1 MKKIIVCILLIM
13 VVLPLEAQVVFGV
26 RAGGAYS
33 ALIYRQD
40 GVAKAG
46 GRFGYSAAGIMEIP
60 LHKRLSLRPEVAL
73 TNQGGKYLTVT
84 ANRETFLY
92 RTFDYYSL
100 QIPVN
105 IQFIFTTPEI
115 TFGVF
120 GGPYVDF
127 SLWGKTKM
135 DGQKQNI
142 QFGRGVGNDLKPFDL
157 GANLGL
163 NVEYSNFFFT
173 VQAFCGALN
182 RRTDRQPDESNVY
195 QNNVTFSLGYM
206 FR

>member
-1 MKKIIVCILLIM
+1 MLIV
-13 VVLPLEAQVVFGV
+13 VVFPLEAQVAFGV

-33 ALIYRQD
+33 AMIYKLD

-46 GRFGYSAAGIMEIP
+46 GRFGYSAAGIVEIP

-73 TNQGGKYLTVT
+73 TNQGGKYMQNTLNGKT
-84 ANRETFLY
+84 ASY

-105 IQFIFTTPEI
+105 IQFIFTTPDI

-127 SLWGKTKM
+127 ALWGKTKM
-135 DGQKQNI
+135 DGDKRNI
-142 QFGRGVGNDLKPFDL
+142 RIGNSAGNDLRSFDL

-163 NVEYSNFFFT
+163 NVEYNKFFFT

-182 RRTDRQPDESNVY
+182 RKVESQPEESNVY